1 MSSFSLYREI
11 YFILFCVPV
20 YSHAEWNEH
29 RGDVTFGGSI
39 TATPCFLSNESI
51 YQRIDFGQISTR
63 SLNPSL
69 SAKRM
74 VEIKLLGCSL
84 AAEKDINKSGSSAK
98 ITFLGQQSQQNPQ
111 LWAVSGEASGI
122 ALQLLTETNTPIPY
136 GSEGSDFQLIE
147 GDNTLRFAV
156 KLIANMDQITVGEFY
171 SIINFTISYH

>member
-1 MSSFSLYREI
+1 MGEVLQH
-11 YFILFCVPV
+11 P
-20 YSHAEWNEH
+20 
-29 RGDVTFGGSI
+29 
-39 TATPCFLSNESI
+39 PCFLSNESI
-51 YQRIDFGQISTR
+51 YQRIDFGQISTS
-63 SLNPSL
+63 SLIPSF

-74 VEIKLLGCSL
+74 IEIKLLGCSL

-98 ITFLGQQSQQNPQ
+98 ITFLGQQNPQ

-156 KLIANMDQITVGEFY
+156 KLIANMNQITVGEFY

>member
-1 MSSFSLYREI
+1 MKRFFLYRAV
-11 YFILFCVPV
+11 YFILFYIPFH
-20 YSHAEWNEH
+20 SHAEWDEQ

-39 TATPCFLSNESI
+39 TATPCFLANESL
-51 YQRIDFGQISTR
+51 YQRIDFGQISTS
-63 SLNPSL
+63 SLIPSF

-74 VEIKLLGCSL
+74 IEIKLLGCSL
-84 AAEKDINKSGSSAK
+84 AAEKNINKTGSSAK

-111 LWAVSGEASGI
+111 LWAVSGEASGL

-136 GSEGSDFQLIE
+136 GSEGSDFQLID

-156 KLIANMDQITVGEFY
+156 KLIANMNQITVGEFY

>member
-1 MSSFSLYREI
+1 MKRFFLYRVI
-11 YFILFCVPV
+11 YFILFYIPV
-20 YSHAEWNEH
+20 YSHAEWDEQ

-51 YQRIDFGQISTR
+51 YQRIDFGQISTS
-63 SLNPSL
+63 SLIPSF
-69 SAKRM
+69 SATRM
-74 VEIKLLGCSL
+74 IEIKLLGCSL
-84 AAEKDINKSGSSAK
+84 AAEKDINKAGSSAK